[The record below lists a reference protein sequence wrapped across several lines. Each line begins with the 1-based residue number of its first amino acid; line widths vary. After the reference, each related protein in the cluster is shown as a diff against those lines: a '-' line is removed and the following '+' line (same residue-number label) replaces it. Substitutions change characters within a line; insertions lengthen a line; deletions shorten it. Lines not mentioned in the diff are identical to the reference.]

1 MKKPRFPAAFT
12 ALVLLLTATLPGAA
26 SAAGQKTVK
35 AATAQAVLDA
45 LGSNTK
51 IVLSDG
57 TYDFSKTD
65 AGMFYLSDYENLTL
79 SGTGKTK
86 LVTSSGAD
94 DVVYATQCSD
104 LTVENCILGHELLPG
119 SYCTVG
125 VMEFLNCKN
134 VTVRNCELY
143 GCGLAGFDFV
153 CCTGDNEV
161 ESTTVRDCSQY
172 IVACQC
178 AAANF
183 RGCSFLRN
191 GYKQRADLPDE
202 AVVLKD
208 GAADFEACTFKD
220 NKCPAFST
228 IPSDFLV
235 GNILGNGNS
244 YSGNAWGDGEP
255 DEMFTHLYLD
265 ADPQDWFFLPVSCA
279 SARGFMQGTGDDAFS
294 PQGSLTIA
302 QAIKMASLVCSNY
315 YGDEPQISESSYEH
329 WYDGYVAYAVENGI
343 IAKGEFKAA
352 DMDRAATRAEM
363 AHIFAYALPSDC
375 YEAISSVSDLPD
387 VDGNTPYSADIFT
400 LYAAGILTG
409 SDEYGTFHPYSGIT
423 RAEAATILMRVNSSD
438 FRAAAV
444 F

>member
-1 MKKPRFPAAFT
+1 MKKTRFPALFT
-12 ALVLLLTATLPGAA
+12 ALGLLLTLALPGAA
-26 SAAGQKTVK
+26 SAAEQKVVK

-65 AGMFYLSDYENLTL
+65 AKMFYLSDYENLTL

-86 LVTSSGAD
+86 LVTSDGAD
-94 DVVYATQCSD
+94 DVVYAAQCSG
-104 LTVENCILGHELLPG
+104 LTIENCILGHELPPDT
-119 SYCTVG
+119 YCTVG
-125 VMEFLNCKN
+125 VMEFYNCKN
-134 VTVRNCELY
+134 VTVRSCELY

-153 CCTGDNEV
+153 CCTGDNEI

-172 IVACQC
+172 IAECRC
-178 AAANF
+178 AAVCF

-191 GYKQRADLPDE
+191 GYKQRSDLPDE
-202 AVVLKD
+202 AVVLND
-208 GAADFEACTFKD
+208 GAADFEACTFQD

-228 IPSDFLV
+228 LPSDFLV

-255 DEMFTHLYLD
+255 DEVFTHLYLD
-265 ADPQDWFFLPVSCA
+265 VDPQHWFFLPVSCA
-279 SARGFMQGTGDDAFS
+279 SARGFLQGTGDDSFS
-294 PQGSLTIA
+294 PQGTLTIA
-302 QAIKMASLVCSNY
+302 QAVKMAALVRSSY
-315 YGDEPQISESSYEH
+315 FGDEPQISESSYEH
-329 WYDGYVAYAVENGI
+329 WYDGYVAYAIENGI
-343 IAKGEFKAA
+343 LVKGEFKAA

-363 AHIFAYALPSDC
+363 AHIFANALPADE
-375 YEAISSVSDLPD
+375 YGEITSVSDLPD
-387 VDGNTPYSADIFT
+387 VDGNTPYSYDIFT

-423 RAEAATILMRVNSSD
+423 RAEAAAILMRMSSTD
-438 FRAAAV
+438 FRAAAIS
-444 F
+444 